1 MSWLSDTIAG
11 RTIVVLVLGL
21 GSILALAHYLYQVG
35 IEREVTSSN
44 TERLTERLILL
55 TSTIASLEP
64 DKRDAAAHSMSGGPL
79 DMHWGREPLATAGG
93 DLDANALLLRDRLLV
108 SSPRLGELG
117 LIIGTD
123 RPENAPHAT
132 VKPQDHGHTTLI
144 SLQLD
149 DGSWLNVTLARVQS
163 TRPTSPSLLLSAA
176 LGAFGVVL
184 VAFLMGGWLTRPLD
198 QLATDARQLFLT
210 SQTVPL
216 AETGT
221 REVRT
226 LASAINDLQFRIRR
240 LVDDRTQML
249 AAVSH
254 DLRTPLTRLRLRI
267 ERVPDVEA
275 RASIQTDLDE
285 MEAMIDA
292 TLAFLRDDM
301 VSETVEQVDIAAI
314 LQTIAA
320 DTADAGHSVD
330 VHTPQRLVIAGRH
343 LALKRA
349 LTNLVQNAV
358 KYGGSAVVSLSVDGP
373 SIRIS
378 VCDEGPGIPADKL
391 EAVFEPFYRIEPSRG
406 RHTGGHGLGLTVARS
421 IARTHGGDVVLS
433 NRTPR
438 GLEAVLT
445 LPIVSQSLDTS
456 VRSRRSPMLS

>member
-11 RTIVVLVLGL
+11 RTIMVLVLGL

-44 TERLTERLILL
+44 TERLAERLNLL
-55 TSTIASLEP
+55 TASIASLEP
-64 DKRDAAAHSMSGGPL
+64 HKREEAAHRMSGGPIEI
-79 DMHWGREPLATAGG
+79 HWGREPLATAGG
-93 DLDANALLLRDRLLV
+93 DLDASTLLLRDHLLA
-108 SSPRLGELG
+108 STPRLGELG

-123 RPENAPHAT
+123 RSENSSHAPA
-132 VKPQDHGHTTLI
+132 KPRDDGHTTLI
-144 SLQLD
+144 SLPLD
-149 DGSWLNVTLARVQS
+149 DGSWLNVTLVRVQA

-184 VAFLMGGWLTRPLD
+184 VAFLMGGWLTRPLN
-198 QLATDARQLFLT
+198 QLAAEARQLFPT

-267 ERVPDVEA
+267 EGVSNVEI

-285 MEAMIDA
+285 MEDMIDA

-301 VSETVEQVDIAAI
+301 ASESIERVDLAAI

-320 DTADAGHSVD
+320 DMADAGQKVD
-330 VHTPQRLVIAGRH
+330 VHSPQSLVIAGRH

-358 KYGGSAVVSLSVDGP
+358 KYGGSAIVRLSVDG
-373 SIRIS
+373 SNIRLS
-378 VCDEGPGIPADKL
+378 VRDEGPGIPADKL
-391 EAVFEPFYRIEPSRG
+391 NAVFEPFYRIETSRG
-406 RHTGGHGLGLTVARS
+406 SSTGGHGLGLTVARS
-421 IARTHGGDVVLS
+421 IARAHGGDVVLT

-438 GLEAVLT
+438 GLDAVLT
-445 LPIVSQSLDTS
+445 LPIGYSAPLPSD
-456 VRSRRSPMLS
+456 